1 MELKKKIW
9 QNRQYRRYRCCRH
22 HCRNHHH
29 HITENAIWNE
39 LKTRKSVKM
48 TWFVNV
54 YCAPRTNLRHFNLN
68 ACVCNTHFFSYIW
81 LSLIFITTESF
92 DFGPFC
98 NEHKEKSDEWQKKT
112 LDIYDWVGRPH
123 IWHRF
128 HEGDSQL
135 QSLIAEF
142 TRHCYFWHII
152 IKCQT
157 LSLQL
162 NRIQSIDWKYPG
174 RCSIGIYT
182 YYTAIAQCRKQH

>member
-1 MELKKKIW
+1 MQFYEIEIFW

-22 HCRNHHH
+22 HRRNHHH
-29 HITENAIWNE
+29 HITEKAIWNE
-39 LKTRKSVKM
+39 LKTTTSVKM
-48 TWFVNV
+48 MWFVNV

-68 ACVCNTHFFSYIW
+68 ACVCNTQFFHI
-81 LSLIFITTESF
+81 F
-92 DFGPFC
+92 DFHSFSLRQ
-98 NEHKEKSDEWQKKT
+98 NRLISDRFVMNTKKNRMNGRKKT

-162 NRIQSIDWKYPG
+162 CGSI
-174 RCSIGIYT
+174 
-182 YYTAIAQCRKQH
+182 